1 MAYTLLKILWALEAE
16 ATPFIK
22 TKVDRDILIMIGA
35 AQENGRLLSLK
46 QLTLLGVGPSAT
58 LRRRIDQ
65 LIKKGYLE
73 KRVVPHDGRVTLYA
87 IAKPLLKRMVQL
99 EERLIAAAREISPK

>member
-1 MAYTLLKILWALEAE
+1 MAYTLLKVLWALETE

-35 AQENGRLLSLK
+35 AQENGRLLNLK
-46 QLTLLGVGPSAT
+46 QLTLLGIGPSAT

-65 LIKKGYLE
+65 LIRMGYLE
-73 KRVVPHDGRVTLYA
+73 KKIVPHDGRVTLYA
-87 IAKPLLKRMVQL
+87 ISKPLLKRMSQL
-99 EERLIAAAREISPK
+99 EEKLIANAKEMSSK